1 MKQIPLLSLL
11 VLALSACGA
20 TPTPVDI
27 TLDETWNVVISESI
41 RSTFDIASV
50 DLTDNEEDVGIDV
63 VYELKQNNVTQGYA
77 FQATVDGISGN
88 DSVVFRLSVFDN
100 EFKGFLILSHDEHTN
115 FGVRQFNALN
125 ANLVSTQVRFSEVVA
140 ILQRANAGRTGSS
153 ETYDGIMP
161 AIEAMVE
168 RYLSI

>member
-11 VLALSACGA
+11 VLTLTACGS

-41 RSTFDIASV
+41 RNTFDIASV
-50 DLTDNEEDVGIDV
+50 ELTEDEEDVGVDV
-63 VYELKQNNVTQGYA
+63 VYELKQNIETQGFV
-77 FQATVDGISGN
+77 FQATVDGDGGN
-88 DSVVFRLSVFDN
+88 DSVIFRLSMFDN
-100 EFKGFLILSHDEHTN
+100 EFQGFLIVEEREHTN
-115 FGVRQFNALN
+115 FGDKQLNALS
-125 ANLVSTQVRFSEVVA
+125 ASLVGTQVSFSEVVA
-140 ILQRANAGRTGSS
+140 ILQRANAGRTGITV
-153 ETYDGIMP
+153 TYDGLMP

>member
-11 VLALSACGA
+11 VLLLSACGS
-20 TPTPVDI
+20 TSTPVD
-27 TLDETWNVVISESI
+27 TTMDETWNVVISESI
-41 RSTFDIASV
+41 RNTFEIESV
-50 DLTDNEEDVGIDV
+50 EITADEIEVGIDV
-63 VYELKQNNVTQGYA
+63 IYELKQLNITKGFL
-77 FQATVDGISGN
+77 FQATVDGNGGN

-100 EFKGFLILSHDEHTN
+100 QFRGFSILSHLEHNN
-115 FGVRQFNALN
+115 FGVKQFNALN
-125 ANLVSTQVRFSEVVA
+125 ANLVGTSATFSEVVA